1 MINLFGKVEPAMSGS
16 TLAPSPVRIIMRSVM
31 FRATHAT
38 ENYFIALSLADGPAG
53 DT

>member
-1 MINLFGKVEPAMSGS
+1 MINLFWKVEPAMFGS

-38 ENYFIALSLADGPAG
+38 DYFIALSLADGLAG